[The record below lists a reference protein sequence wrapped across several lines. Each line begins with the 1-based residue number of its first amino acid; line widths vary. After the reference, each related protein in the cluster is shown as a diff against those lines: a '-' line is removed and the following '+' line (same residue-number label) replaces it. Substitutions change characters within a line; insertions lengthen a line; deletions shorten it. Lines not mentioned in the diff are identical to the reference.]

1 MGGGAACRRFR
12 SARHHP
18 RARFRADRSGSDLA
32 AHREVRVVQSVVRSV
47 GVSNHTRKPPALQ
60 EGIKEVVEIRF
71 LLTRSLFGAGIPRR
85 LFLRV
90 SLRKLPSVA
99 LPY

>member
-32 AHREVRVVQSVVRSV
+32 VLREVCVVQSVVRSV
-47 GVSNHTRKPPALQ
+47 GVSNHTRKPPAPQ
-60 EGIKEVVEIRF
+60 AGIKEVVEIRF

-90 SLRKLPSVA
+90 SLTKLTSVA
-99 LPY
+99 LPC